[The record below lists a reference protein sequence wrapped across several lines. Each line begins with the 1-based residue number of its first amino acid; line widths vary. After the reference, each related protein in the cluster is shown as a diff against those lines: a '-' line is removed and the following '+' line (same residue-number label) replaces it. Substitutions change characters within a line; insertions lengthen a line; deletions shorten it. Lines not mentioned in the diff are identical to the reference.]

1 MGDEIIC
8 KVPKFWDDGRVDRF
22 EETPIGVDGMAMG
35 FNGGQQSAK
44 SSIGTEPLFRFIVQ
58 SGTESH
64 HSQLARTLGIGS
76 NNYKIMSQSEPHPS
90 FRTREKQ
97 IFILAL
103 GTISFI
109 CFGSIFFLPEKAG
122 QVYPFILV
130 LKSISN
136 NMKNISMKI

>member
-1 MGDEIIC
+1 M
-8 KVPKFWDDGRVDRF
+8 PKFRDDGRVDRF
-22 EETPIGVDGMAMG
+22 DESPIGVDGMAMG

-58 SGTESH
+58 SGTESR
-64 HSQLARTLGIGS
+64 HSQLAKTRGNGS
-76 NNYKIMSQSEPHPS
+76 SYYKITVSQSEPHPS